1 MDKRGREVDMFI
13 DEYAKQQNAIESTI
27 QNKTEV
33 IVEHIFK
40 LMLMPNHNSYNHWK
54 REIANQFNEVR
65 KLKGSNK
72 LPKKEQIFEWSYED
86 ISDQLTD
93 VNFVQNR
100 IDNIIYDYGEN
111 SVVYDYDLESF
122 IANLNNICYNY
133 FNWLSD
139 ELSKTGYVANSSIY
153 RKLDKLI

>member
-1 MDKRGREVDMFI
+1 M
-13 DEYAKQQNAIESTI
+13 I

-40 LMLMPNHNSYNHWK
+40 LLLMSNHESYNHWK
-54 REIANQFNEVR
+54 REIANQLNEVR

-86 ISDQLTD
+86 ISDQLND

-100 IDNIIYDYGEN
+100 IDNIIYDYGED
-111 SVVYDYDLESF
+111 SVIYNWDVENF
-122 IANLNNICYNY
+122 MIKLNDICYSY
-133 FNWLSD
+133 FDWLAD
-139 ELSKTGYVANSSIY
+139 ELSKTGYVANSKIY
-153 RKLDKLI
+153 QKLDELI